1 MVDPYSNLPESLHQL
16 WQVEEWCQQR
26 ILVAVSGGADS
37 VGLLR
42 ALHGLAQDHGL
53 IHVAHFNHGWRG
65 QDSDDDQQFVSQ
77 LCQALR
83 LHCLVGHWSDWAP
96 ADAKHSRSEETARQ
110 VRYQFLAQKAREL
123 GARYIVTAHTAS
135 DRVET
140 LLHNLCRGTGLA
152 GACSPTFVRPL
163 DDHLLLVKPLLT
175 CFREDV
181 LNYLQSLK
189 QSYCVDS
196 SNENQE
202 YSRNFLRQSILPSL
216 RQHYGSEVDRRLLSF
231 SQIVEQTVAVEQ
243 AIADQY
249 WKLAQ
254 DAAEHDSFLVREIGK
269 GADQYIV
276 IPQASRLSVAW
287 PVVLQ
292 SLQQAW
298 HRRGW
303 SLQGMSR
310 SHWTKIQ
317 ELWLEPFATPGT
329 APGQAI
335 VSSRRGGLT
344 LPGAI
349 RVSIFRDWIIFD
361 PQAKIR
367 SNKTN

>member
-16 WQVEEWCQQR
+16 WPVEEWCQQR

-42 ALHGLAQDHGL
+42 ALHGLAQDYSL
-53 IHVAHFNHGWRG
+53 IHVAHLNHGWRG
-65 QDSDDDQQFVSQ
+65 QDSDDDQKFVSQ
-77 LCQALR
+77 LCQALG
-83 LHCLVGHWSDWAP
+83 LHCHVGHWNQWAP
-96 ADAKHSRSEETARQ
+96 ADVNHSRSEETARQ

-152 GACSPTFVRPL
+152 GACSPTFIRPL
-163 DDHLLLVKPLLT
+163 DDDLLLVKPLLT
-175 CFREDV
+175 CFRQDV
-181 LNYLQSLK
+181 LNYLQSLQ
-189 QSYCVDS
+189 QSFCVDS
-196 SNENQE
+196 SNENLE

-216 RQHYGSEVDRRLLSF
+216 RQLYGSEVDRRLLSF
-231 SQIVEQTVAVEQ
+231 TQIVEQTVAVEQ

-249 WKLAQ
+249 WQLAQ
-254 DAAEHDSFLVREIGK
+254 DAADHDSLLIREIGK
-269 GADQYIV
+269 DVDQCIV
-276 IPQASRLSVAW
+276 IPQASRVSVAW

-310 SHWTKIQ
+310 SHWTKVQ
-317 ELWLEPFATPGT
+317 SLWLGPSASLGT
-329 APGQAI
+329 TPGQAI
-335 VSSRRGGLT
+335 APSRRAELT

-349 RVSIFRDWIIFD
+349 RVSSFRDWIIFE
-361 PQAKIR
+361 PQTKIR
-367 SNKTN
+367 SKKTN